1 MIGFTGLKNVEL
13 EFTSEHMSKKSLE
26 KVGRAVAK
34 LDICFRVGRLEV
46 CAGPPLEWDRRK
58 TEVHVE
64 LKRELRE
71 SIRHERV
78 M

>member
-1 MIGFTGLKNVEL
+1 
-13 EFTSEHMSKKSLE
+13 LE

-34 LDICFRVGRLEV
+34 LDILLSCWEVGGL
-46 CAGPPLEWDRRK
+46 CGPPLEWDSRK
-58 TEVHVE
+58 TEVHEE